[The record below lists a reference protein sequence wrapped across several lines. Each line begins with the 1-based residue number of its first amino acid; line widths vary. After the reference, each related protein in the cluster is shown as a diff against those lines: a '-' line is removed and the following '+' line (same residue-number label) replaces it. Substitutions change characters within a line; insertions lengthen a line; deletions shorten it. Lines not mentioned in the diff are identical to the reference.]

1 MFRKLNDILV
11 TREKLKVFLIF
22 VGAVCMSF
30 LGALGLVPILP
41 FIQLAADTS
50 AAWEHETAQKILVH
64 FEFVTEENVL
74 IYAGIGVMLFIF
86 LAAASNLTFRWLM
99 VRFTWG
105 IANTMALRLL
115 ENYCYSPYD
124 IFLTKDT
131 KKMSYKIL
139 NEITTLAT
147 GILLPIAHL
156 FASIFTA
163 LFLFIVLLYFD
174 WEISLI
180 VFASVGTTYL
190 VIFFLFRNAVE
201 NLGDMRIEHATN
213 RFAAAEEI
221 LQNIK
226 TTKVF
231 GKENFFLQK
240 FSFSSHKFTEA
251 QSKAPLY
258 MDSPKAIIET
268 ITFGII
274 IAVVLYLELFRGG
287 ILPYIPK
294 LSLFAIAGYR
304 LLPALQQCYF
314 SLTDIKYH
322 LPGLDKLHADILE
335 LPFEIAKE
343 NKEKEPPESITYNQ
357 EISLRDVHFKY
368 PASDEYLFEGIN
380 LSIKKGQR
388 VAFIGTTGSG
398 KSTLVDLIMGL
409 LTPREGGVYIDNH
422 KLVKSDWQAWRS
434 RVGYVP
440 QEIFLINESVQE
452 NIAFGLDD
460 SEVSREAM
468 LEAARIADIKHFV
481 ETELEQGF
489 DTQVGERGIRLSGGQ
504 KQRIGLA
511 RALYNKPDVLVLDE
525 ATSALD
531 NKTEKSIMDSIDK
544 LPLDLTIIMVAHRLT
559 TVKDCDV
566 IYVLNRGEI
575 ADQGSYDELKFR
587 CKLFNEMEE
596 QHQTAQ

>member
-1 MFRKLNDILV
+1 MFRKLNDVLV
-11 TREKLKVFLIF
+11 AREKLKVIVIF
-22 VGAVCMSF
+22 VGAVCMSL
-30 LGALGLVPILP
+30 LGAAGIAPILP
-41 FIQLAADTS
+41 FIQLAADRS
-50 AAWEHETAQKILVH
+50 LVWENEYTKQVLVH
-64 FEFVTEENVL
+64 LDFITRDNVL
-74 IYAGIGVMLFIF
+74 YYAGIGVMVFIF
-86 LAAASNLTFRWLM
+86 LAAASNLAFRWLM

-115 ENYCYSPYD
+115 ENYCYSPYE

-131 KKMSYKIL
+131 KKMSFKIL
-139 NEITTLAT
+139 NEITTMAT
-147 GILLPIAHL
+147 GILLPVAHL

-163 LFLFIVLLYFD
+163 LFLFILM
-174 WEISLI
+174 LI
-180 VFASVGTTYL
+180 VDFQISVIIFLTVGSTY
-190 VIFFLFRNAVE
+190 VGIYFLFENHIKKLGETRVDNAT
-201 NLGDMRIEHATN
+201 R

-231 GKENFFLQK
+231 GKELFFLQK
-240 FSFSSHKFTEA
+240 FSHASHKFTEA

-258 MDSPKAIIET
+258 MDSPKSIIET

-274 IAVVLYLELFRGG
+274 IGVVLYIEAFLGG
-287 ILPYIPK
+287 LNAYIPK
-294 LSLFAIAGYR
+294 LSLFALAGYR

-314 SLTDIKYH
+314 SLTDIKYN

-335 LPFEIAKE
+335 LPFEIAKA
-343 NKEKEPPESITYNQ
+343 NKEDEPPDSINYHN
-357 EISLRDVHFKY
+357 EISLKDVHFKY
-368 PASDEYLFEGIN
+368 PVADEKLFNGIY

-388 VAFIGTTGSG
+388 IAFIGSTGSG

-409 LTPREGGVYIDNH
+409 LTPEAGGVYVDNH
-422 KLVKSDWQAWRS
+422 LLQKSDWQAWRN

-460 SEVSREAM
+460 SEISTEA
-468 LEAARIADIKHFV
+468 LLDAARIADIKEFI
-481 ETELEQGF
+481 ETELGEGF
-489 DTQVGERGIRLSGGQ
+489 ATKVGERGIRLSGGQ

-511 RALYNKPDVLVLDE
+511 RALYHKPDVLVLDE

-531 NKTEKSIMDSIDK
+531 NKTEKSIMNSIDK

-566 IYVLNRGEI
+566 IYVLNKGEI
-575 ADQGSYDELKFR
+575 VDHGSYDELKYR

-596 QHQTAQ
+596 PHETAR